1 MQHWDVVAVIT
12 ALVGLFATV
21 LGPIVKLTKAI
32 TRLTAAMER
41 MERDVMDLTTK
52 NHAGHE
58 RLWVHAREQ
67 DKQLSDHESRIR
79 VIEGDR

>member
-1 MQHWDVVAVIT
+1 
-12 ALVGLFATV
+12 
-21 LGPIVKLTKAI
+21 
-32 TRLTAAMER
+32 
-41 MERDVMDLTTK
+41 MDLTTK